1 MTVSAATTS
10 DIFIPNQLIPGI
22 VEKMQQESVIMSL
35 AQSAPQLF
43 NPDKNYV
50 VFTQEPEAEYVGEGE
65 AKSPSDFAFTPV
77 KASLHKV
84 QTTVRLT
91 NEVEWADEDN
101 RLQLMEHLLASL
113 TRSIGRAVDYG
124 MLHAINPLTQQV
136 LTSLQTNALTLTANQ
151 VTATGDIQ
159 ADLDAL
165 PDSVIANYQVNGIAL
180 DRAFANEI
188 RKLRVEA
195 TGAKMYPEVNL
206 SLQPGT
212 LDGIR
217 AVTSGNVGGA
227 ALGATTG
234 VKAIIGDWSLVK
246 WGMARQLGVERIEYG
261 DPDGLGDLKRY
272 NQVAFRVEAAFSWA
286 VLDPLG
292 FAVLKAA
299 ASVPDGGGSG
309 SDGEDSGSDDE

>member
-1 MTVSAATTS
+1 MAATDTS
-10 DIFIPNQLIPGI
+10 KIFIPNELIGGI
-22 VEKMQQESVIMSL
+22 TEKMQQESVIMSL
-35 AQSAPQLF
+35 AQATPQLF

-65 AKSPSDFAFTPV
+65 AKSSSDFKFEPV
-77 KASLHKV
+77 KARLHKI

-101 RLQLMEHLLASL
+101 RLQLLNALLASL
-113 TRSIGRAVDYG
+113 TRSMGRGVDYG
-124 MLHAINPLTQQV
+124 MLHAINPRTKEV
-136 LTSLQTNALTLTANQ
+136 LSSLQPHALTLTANQ

-165 PDSVIANYQVNGIAL
+165 PDTVIENYQVNGIAL
-180 DRAFANEI
+180 DRMFANEL

-206 SLQPGT
+206 SLQPGN
-212 LDGIR
+212 LDGLR
-217 AVTSGNVGGA
+217 AVTSGNVGGK

-234 VKAIIGDWSLVK
+234 VKAIMGDWNLVK
-246 WGMARQLGVERIEYG
+246 WGMARELGVERIEYG
-261 DPDGLGDLKRY
+261 DPDGHGDLKRY
-272 NQVAFRVEAAFSWA
+272 NQVAFRVEALFSWA
-286 VLDPLG
+286 VLDPKG

-299 ASVPDGGGSG
+299 
-309 SDGEDSGSDDE
+309 

>member
-1 MTVSAATTS
+1 MASYAATTS
-10 DIFIPNQLIPGI
+10 NLFIPNQLVPGI
-22 VEKMQQESVIMSL
+22 VEKMKQESVIMNL
-35 AQSAPQLF
+35 APSSPQLF

-50 VFTQEPEAEYVGEGE
+50 VFTQQPEAEYVGEGE
-65 AKSPSDFAFTPV
+65 AKSSSDWKIEPV

-101 RLQLMEHLLASL
+101 RLQLLETLMGSL
-113 TRSIGRAVDYG
+113 TESIARAIDYG
-124 MLHAINPLTQQV
+124 MLHAINPLTREV
-136 LTSLQTNALTLTANQ
+136 LPSLQTTALALTANQ
-151 VTATGDIQ
+151 VTSTGDVQ
-159 ADLDAL
+159 ADLDSL
-165 PDSVIANYQVNGIAL
+165 PDPVIKNYQVNGIAL
-180 DRAFANEI
+180 DRMFANDI

-195 TGAKMYPEVNL
+195 TGDKMYPEVKID
-206 SLQPGT
+206 LQPGT

-217 AVTSGNVGGA
+217 AVTSGNVSGE

-261 DPDGLGDLKRY
+261 DPDGYGDLKRY

-292 FAVLKAA
+292 FAVLKSA
-299 ASVPDGGGSG
+299 
-309 SDGEDSGSDDE
+309 

>member
-1 MTVSAATTS
+1 MAKATAASTTENML
-10 DIFIPNQLIPGI
+10 IPAQLVPGI

-35 AQSAPQLF
+35 AQATPQLF
-43 NPDKNYV
+43 NPEKNYV
-50 VFTQEPEAEYVGEGE
+50 IFTQEPEAEFVGEGE
-65 AKSPSDFAFTPV
+65 AKSSSDWKFDPV

-84 QTTVRLT
+84 QTTVRLN

-101 RLQLMEHLLASL
+101 RLQLLDTLLGSL

-124 MLHAINPLTQQV
+124 MIHAINPLTKEV
-136 LTSLQTNALTLTANQ
+136 LPALQAGALSLTANQ

-159 ADLDAL
+159 ADLDSL
-165 PDSVIANYQVNGIAL
+165 PDTVIANYQPNGIAL
-180 DRAFANEI
+180 DRMFANEI

-206 SLQPGT
+206 TLQPGT
-212 LDGIR
+212 LDGLR
-217 AVTSGNVGGA
+217 SVTSGNVGGK
-227 ALGATTG
+227 ALGAATN
-234 VKAIIGDWSLVK
+234 VQAILGDWSLVK

-286 VLDPLG
+286 VLDPKA

-299 ASVPDGGGSG
+299 A
-309 SDGEDSGSDDE
+309 